1 MVITARELAL
11 LVSGVK
17 MHESSL
23 AGHNQRPALQLFLSA
38 IVFCAGLLLPAAAAA
53 QNGFAEIT
61 IGYVSQLA
69 MRPPNLSNLIVPP
82 QDDGFAGGRLSIS
95 DNNTTGRFLK
105 QSFTLEE
112 LKVPIGDDVLPGFLN
127 MVEAGIGFFVVDAAA
142 DVLLKM
148 SDAVRDKNVVLL
160 NVSAIDDRLRSQD
173 CRQNIMHIVPSR
185 GMYADALA
193 QFLVLKRWRNWLLV
207 TGLRDDDRLFAEALK
222 KSAKKFGAKIIEERQ
237 WNFGADARRV
247 AQAEVPVFT
256 QGVRY
261 DVLVVADELG
271 VFGEYLM
278 YRTWDPR
285 PVVGTQG
292 LKPTTW
298 HLTQEQ
304 WGSAQL
310 QSRFFKIYNRT
321 MTALDY
327 QAWAAIRA
335 IGEAATR
342 TASADFDKIM
352 EYLKSPE
359 FELAGFKGVPLTFRN
374 WNWQLRQPILLVQ
387 PAALVSVSPQP
398 GFLHQ
403 HSVLDTMGLDKPES
417 NCTVN

>member
-1 MVITARELAL
+1 M
-11 LVSGVK
+11 
-17 MHESSL
+17 
-23 AGHNQRPALQLFLSA
+23 QLFLSA

-69 MRPPNLSNLIVPP
+69 MHPPNLSNLIVPP
-82 QDDGFAGGRLSIS
+82 QNDGFAGGRLSVE

-112 LKVPIGDDVLPGFLN
+112 LKVPIGDDVLPGFQN

-148 SDAVRDKNVVLL
+148 SDAVQDKNVVLL
-160 NVSAIDDRLRSQD
+160 NVSAADDRLRSQD

-237 WNFGADARRV
+237 WNFGTDARRV

-256 QGVRY
+256 QGVKY

-271 VFGEYLM
+271 IFGEYLM

-285 PVVGTQG
+285 LVVGTQG
-292 LKPTTW
+292 LKSTTW

-342 TASADFDKIM
+342 TASADFDNIV

-403 HSVLDTMGLDKPES
+403 YSVLDTMGLDKPES
-417 NCTVN
+417 NCIVN